1 MKYLNNFK
9 SFLFAAVVGMFL
21 LTACEGSDIYNLTSP
36 DWLSEMGGEEEETDE
51 PLVGMMDDVYTIGA
65 TDYSTG
71 WWAQFSKYYVI
82 PEATKWNAQFNLHI
96 NPNAPNTFKNFA
108 MIITNDVDR
117 GGAGYVEYG
126 AIRFDHQPSGNS
138 EWGNYIDRSLV
149 ESNLTFETDT
159 DEGVTK
165 LGGVVTLTVDRR
177 EGGLIVKMTN
187 GTVTKTYTQTTEL
200 ANLNAD
206 QSNTNIRVFVVP
218 EGSYID
224 WISTNIEPIGGCTS
238 KEDKQPTKLELANVP
253 ETVSIGT
260 TIEEAFAGVT
270 GTVTFDGLP
279 SPVSVTA
286 KDLIFESIP
295 DFDTAGE
302 KTLIAMYNK
311 TYKGANADKPVVATA
326 KFVMVASIQSIAV
339 TKAPSTM
346 YFYKSAATQSVNTRN
361 INLNDIEVT
370 ATYDGGNKAVIKNS
384 ELTFSRTTVP
394 ATAGKYDITI
404 TTKNGKTATTQV
416 EVKASTATTIYPTP
430 SSLGA
435 EDNTSGWTLSNFFGV
450 ASGATVHARF
460 INYCP
465 GTDNWFNWIIE
476 IRGGDHIFDLR
487 ADNFGWSE
495 QRDWGAG
502 TDPGWLPTIITSG
515 GQANWA
521 TWLAAM
527 NGADCD
533 AYITNCG
540 NGCFDAQVIMK
551 GTDNKT
557 YYQYYLDIPVST
569 ATDVIAAFGI
579 DHSHILFYTEK

>member
-138 EWGNYIDRSLV
+138 EWGDHIDRSLV

-177 EGGLIVKMTN
+177 EGGLIVKITN

-295 DFDTAGE
+295 DFDTEGE

-326 KFVMVASIQSIAV
+326 KFLMVAAIQSIEV
-339 TKAPSTM
+339 TKAFGTQ
-346 YFYKSAATQSVNTRN
+346 YFYTSAATSKVTTRP
-361 INLNDIEVT
+361 LNFDALEVT
-370 ATYDGGNKAVIKNS
+370 ATYEGNKKAVVKNS

-416 EVKASTATTIYPTP
+416 EVKASTPTP
-430 SSLGA
+430 FTPNPSSIGT
-435 EDNTSGWTLSNFFGV
+435 EECNTSWAGTDQFAV
-450 ASGATVHARF
+450 APGATIQSTF
-460 INYCP
+460 INYSNLVSNWNNWLIELHD
-465 GTDNWFNWIIE
+465 GTTPIT
-476 IRGGDHIFDLR
+476 LR
-487 ADNFGWSE
+487 ADNYGWSNE
-495 QRDWGAG
+495 AG
-502 TDPGWLPTIITSG
+502 DVRYKACTTSG
-515 GQANWA
+515 GQSDWA

-527 NGADCD
+527 NGARCTS
-533 AYITNCG
+533 YITNCG
-540 NGCFDAQVIMK
+540 NGYVDVQVIMN
-551 GTDNKT
+551 GINNQT
-557 YYQYYLDIPVST
+557 YYQYYLNIPVNSIT
-569 ATDVIAAFGI
+569 NLKANFNI
-579 DHSHILFYTEK
+579 DGSHLVFE

>member
-36 DWLSEMGGEEEETDE
+36 DWLSEMGGGEEEETDE

-82 PEATKWNAQFNLHI
+82 PEATKWNAQLNLHI
-96 NPNAPNTFKNFA
+96 NPNATNTFKNFA
-108 MIITNDVDR
+108 MIISNDVDR
-117 GGAGYVEYG
+117 GGAGYTEYG

-138 EWGNYIDRSLV
+138 EWGDYINRDLV

-206 QSNTNIRVFVVP
+206 QSNTNIRVFLVP

-253 ETVSIGT
+253 ETVTMGT

-279 SPVSVTA
+279 APVSVTA

-295 DFDTAGE
+295 DFNTLGE

-326 KFVMVASIQSIAV
+326 KFTMVGVIQSIEV
-339 TKAPSTM
+339 TKAFGTQ
-346 YFYKSAATQSVNTRN
+346 YFYTSDATSTVATRP
-361 INLNDIEVT
+361 LNFDVLEVT
-370 ATYDGGNKAVIKNS
+370 ATYEGGNKAVLKNS
-384 ELTFSRTTVP
+384 DLTFSRTTVP
-394 ATAGKYDITI
+394 TTAGNYDITI
-404 TTKNGKTATTQV
+404 TTKNGKTTTTSIQV
-416 EVKASTATTIYPTP
+416 AQSTAANVSVTPTI
-430 SSLGA
+430 LGA
-435 EDNTSGWTLSNFFGV
+435 EDNSTGWWGAHTDDVKIPEGQTSVVNFTNYTSGAGNWNNYVIVLRDTSK
-450 ASGATVHARF
+450 ATEYVVV
-460 INYCP
+460 
-465 GTDNWFNWIIE
+465 
-476 IRGGDHIFDLR
+476 R
-487 ADNFGWSE
+487 ADNYGW
-495 QRDWGAG
+495 GLGYAAAI
-502 TDPGWLPTIITSG
+502 LSG
-515 GQANWA
+515 GQADWA

-527 NGADCD
+527 NGASCT

-540 NGCFDAQVIMK
+540 NGTADIQVVMN
-551 GTDNKT
+551 GTNSVT
-557 YYQYYLDIPVST
+557 YKQYYLGINNVNNSDLNF
-569 ATDVIAAFGI
+569 AFTV
-579 DHSHILFYTEK
+579 DACHLVFE

>member
-36 DWLSEMGGEEEETDE
+36 DWLSEMGGGEEEETDE

-82 PEATKWNAQFNLHI
+82 PEATKWNAQLNLHI
-96 NPNAPNTFKNFA
+96 NPNATNTFKNFA
-108 MIITNDVDR
+108 MIISNDVDR
-117 GGAGYVEYG
+117 GGAGYTEYG

-138 EWGNYIDRSLV
+138 EWGDYINRDLV

-206 QSNTNIRVFVVP
+206 QSNTNIRVFLVP

-253 ETVSIGT
+253 ETVTMGT

-279 SPVSVTA
+279 APVSVTA

-295 DFDTAGE
+295 DFNTLGE

-326 KFVMVASIQSIAV
+326 KFTMVGVIQSIEV
-339 TKAPSTM
+339 TKAFGTQ
-346 YFYKSAATQSVNTRN
+346 YFYTSDATSTVATRP
-361 INLNDIEVT
+361 LNFDVLEVT
-370 ATYDGGNKAVIKNS
+370 ATYEGGNKAVLKNS
-384 ELTFSRTTVP
+384 DLTFSRTTVP
-394 ATAGKYDITI
+394 TTAGNYDITI
-404 TTKNGKTATTQV
+404 TTKNGKTTTTSIQV
-416 EVKASTATTIYPTP
+416 AQSTAANVSVTPTI
-430 SSLGA
+430 LGA
-435 EDNTSGWTLSNFFGV
+435 EDNSTGLWGAHTDDVKIPEGQTSVVNFTNYTSGAGNWNNYVIVLRDTSK
-450 ASGATVHARF
+450 ATEYVVV
-460 INYCP
+460 
-465 GTDNWFNWIIE
+465 
-476 IRGGDHIFDLR
+476 R
-487 ADNFGWSE
+487 ADNYGW
-495 QRDWGAG
+495 GLGYAAAI
-502 TDPGWLPTIITSG
+502 LSG
-515 GQANWA
+515 GQADWA

-527 NGADCD
+527 NGASCT

-540 NGCFDAQVIMK
+540 NGTADIQVVMN
-551 GTDNKT
+551 GTNSVT
-557 YYQYYLDIPVST
+557 YKQYYLGINNVNNSDLNF
-569 ATDVIAAFGI
+569 AFTV
-579 DHSHILFYTEK
+579 DACHLVFE